1 VTLSNKFDVSIKALI
16 TAQVFVYSYFVVVE
30 YFIFRL
36 EKLSVQFK
44 FQQVLKT
51 TKFLSWFYLK
61 RDDKTYNNILSH
73 QAYAYLVLEQF
84 DDFKNT
90 IQTINH
96 SDFASR
102 IELYKCILYSAQERF
117 VDLESAYED
126 IEKFL
131 SVNKNLDWVSE
142 LFKAVIAFGKEN
154 YDKSYEIF
162 SSLENSSL
170 EFYQKMIDRYLQQI
184 NSIRSSSNTYVDNQ
198 ST

>member
-1 VTLSNKFDVSIKALI
+1 
-16 TAQVFVYSYFVVVE
+16 
-30 YFIFRL
+30 
-36 EKLSVQFK
+36 
-44 FQQVLKT
+44 
-51 TKFLSWFYLK
+51 
-61 RDDKTYNNILSH
+61 
-73 QAYAYLVLEQF
+73 
-84 DDFKNT
+84 
-90 IQTINH
+90 
-96 SDFASR
+96 
-102 IELYKCILYSAQERF
+102 
-117 VDLESAYED
+117 LESAYED

-162 SSLENSSL
+162 GSLENSSL